1 MNKRTEK
8 TNVAVAPEPGHFH
21 DQGEGRIS
29 MADINRL
36 ASGKLI
42 YHTEHSCFSWSWTGR
57 FLLSAD
63 SRRRFESAKRTG
75 IVRLPA
81 SASQEKY
88 LHELV
93 SLLFRGRSCF
103 VTVSAHKTRPEVF
116 LYSPGRFEVSKK
128 GASEIQT
135 LFGRDVDDSPH
146 ARFGARVQ
154 RGRSIANARRLLGIG
169 RANLVVLRPT
179 PAQQERYKELQQE
192 LLKHFEEEKKPYKPS
207 PLPASDRRR
216 RPA

>member
-1 MNKRTEK
+1 MKRTKK
-8 TNVAVAPEPGHFH
+8 TNLAVAPEPGHFH

-63 SRRRFESAKRTG
+63 SRRRFESAKRAG
-75 IVRLPA
+75 IVRLPTNE
-81 SASQEKY
+81 SQGNY
-88 LHELV
+88 LIELIR
-93 SLLFRGRSCF
+93 LLFRGRSCF
-103 VTVSAHKTRPEVF
+103 VAVSAHKTKPEVF
-116 LYSPGRFEVSKK
+116 LYSPGRFEVSEK

-135 LFGRDVDDSPH
+135 LFGRDVYDFPY

-154 RGRSIANARRLLGIG
+154 RGRSIATARRLLGIG
-169 RANLVVLRPT
+169 RANLVALRPT
-179 PAQQERYKELQQE
+179 PAQRERFEELQRECFKLHQE
-192 LLKHFEEEKKPYKPS
+192 ELKPYKPD
-207 PLPASDRRR
+207 PLPASGQRRR
-216 RPA
+216 AA